1 VSIAV
6 FIDKTTC
13 DHGAPFTGCEL
24 DGASFSGSGLK
35 GPAGIAIDGADV
47 WVTSDGLRSLA
58 EVRGRVC
65 RDSLS
70 SYRAVPGEA
79 A

>member
-13 DHGAPFTGCEL
+13 DHRAPFTVCEL

-47 WVTSDGLRSLA
+47 WVTSEASAPSPRFGVEYAVTLSRVT
-58 EVRGRVC
+58 ERCRGRP
-65 RDSLS
+65 
-70 SYRAVPGEA
+70 A
-79 A
+79 